1 MPRILLFLGWF
12 CALFST
18 SVAAQKVGSRV
29 GPPSKPTCTVSGTV
43 TLTVSDLSGARI
55 PNAFVLLRPN
65 RSGNRNAKPVPV
77 ELRTDSAGIA
87 TGSVPCGY
95 ADLFVAADGFAPQAR
110 KLSIDGTSLF
120 MQLQVYPNT
129 EQ

>member
-1 MPRILLFLGWF
+1 MPRILVFLGWLS
-12 CALFST
+12 ALAST
-18 SVAAQKVGSRV
+18 SVAAQRV
-29 GPPSKPTCTVSGTV
+29 ALPSESTCAVSGTV
-43 TLTVSDLSGARI
+43 TLTVSDLSGTKL
-55 PNAFVLLRPN
+55 PNAFVLFRAN
-65 RSGNRNAKPVPV
+65 RWGNNSGKPSPV

-110 KLSIDGTSLF
+110 ELLIEQPTSSVFVRLE
-120 MQLQVYPNT
+120 VYPHT